1 MYILKGEVARSEGTY
16 PHIPRNSD
24 LRIRKRVYKQGEYA
38 IKTESYSGQKLFDI
52 ISEREKSLNDTNR
65 ILDLVQNEIYLF
77 ESRSLLFLRVNRP
90 ARENLGYSMDE
101 LKRLTPLDLM
111 RDFTPDSLAIL
122 LEKLSTGEE
131 ETAAYTTF
139 HYRKDG
145 TCYPVEV
152 RLREWSL
159 NGIPAYLAVALS
171 ATDRSITEERLK
183 NTLDDLAKLN
193 RYETVINI
201 VTQAVHKTIDLHMV
215 MENAVD
221 AINANM
227 DSVNNICIYLREGG
241 EAVMHAHRGYPDW
254 FVDRVSRIPFP
265 KGFTW
270 KTIIEG
276 RSLYVPDTDN
286 DTVMGP
292 AGRELGTK
300 SYLSIP
306 LKSENRT
313 VGVTVINADKKFAF
327 GSDELR
333 VLEIVSRQIEIA
345 ISNAR
350 YAETLL
356 HSEKALEEKV
366 RHLSKKEKYEKIINT
381 VSQSVHSSINLDE
394 VMENAV
400 TALAKNVDHVEMV
413 SIFMT
418 EGDDLVL
425 KAERGFPDWF
435 RERVKRVRRPTG
447 LMWKTLIE
455 GKTLYIPDTEF
466 ESALGPAGKE
476 AGVKSYA
483 GMPIGF
489 GEKAIGC
496 ITISSLKKHV
506 FSEDEL
512 NLLEIIREQI
522 ETAIFN
528 AKHVEALMISEERYQ
543 TLTEVAPI
551 GIFRADTEGRG
562 VYVNN
567 KLCEITGIT
576 KAEAYS
582 DGWID
587 RLHPDDREYISSKW
601 TEAVRTRREFK
612 EEYRFINRKGETVW
626 VIAEAREERGIQ
638 GEFKGYV
645 GMLTDIT
652 ERKFSEEQILF
663 QASLLDQVP
672 NAVIATDLEG
682 KILYWSKYAEELYG
696 WKKEDVLG
704 LNIIDTVV
712 PAGAEQKAMHIMK
725 TVTETGQ
732 WDGEVIPKKK
742 DGATFP
748 AQLKI
753 SPIRDERGKILG
765 HVSVVADITEK
776 KTLENSL
783 LRAQRLESIGTLAGG
798 IAHDL
803 NNILQP
809 ILLSVQLLKPG
820 ISGKKYERI
829 LNVVESSAERGA
841 DLIRQVLSF
850 ARGVESSKQTLNI
863 KYLVSDVLK
872 IMKETFPKS
881 ITIKTYSDK
890 DIQNIKGD
898 FTQLHQVI
906 LNICV
911 NARDAMPGGGELVI
925 STRNMRT
932 DEYGTS
938 LYSDI
943 DPGEYVEITISDTGS
958 GIPPDVMD
966 KIFDPFFTTK
976 GQDMGTGLGL
986 STAYGIIK
994 EHGGHIYA
1002 ESENGRGCKFFIF
1015 LPAIPAKARQE
1026 SQAFED
1032 VNAVPVKSG
1041 TVLIVDDEP
1050 AVLDITRAILEEFGY
1065 KVLTANNGHEAFD
1078 VIADRKKSIDVAIVD
1093 MMMPVIGGKTVIR
1106 SLKKKRPSLKI
1117 ISASGYQ
1124 KEHELVNMEENPPDA
1139 FLHKPYSAETL
1150 LRTLDEVL
1158 GKEGE

>member
-1 MYILKGEVARSEGTY
+1 MYILQGEVAQSDETY
-16 PHIPRNSD
+16 RFIPRNSD
-24 LRIRKRVYKQGEYA
+24 LHVSTRTKIGETA
-38 IKTESYSGQKLFDI
+38 IDTESYSGQKLFDF
-52 ISEREKSLNDTNR
+52 ISEREQSLNDTNR

-77 ESRSLLFLRVNRP
+77 ESWSLLFLRVNKP

-101 LKRLTPLDLM
+101 LRRLTPIDLM
-111 RDFTPDSLAIL
+111 RDFTPESLANL
-122 LEKLSTGEE
+122 LQKLHTGEDE
-131 ETAAYTTF
+131 AAAYSTF

-152 RLREWSL
+152 KLREWSRS
-159 NGIPAYLAVALS
+159 GIPAYLAIALS

-221 AINANM
+221 ALSRNM
-227 DSVNNICIYLREGG
+227 DAVNNICIYLREGG

-254 FVDRVSRIPFP
+254 FVGRVSRIPFP

-270 KTIIEG
+270 KTFIDG
-276 RSLYVPDTDN
+276 RMIYVADTDKDN
-286 DTVMGP
+286 VMGP
-292 AGRELGTK
+292 AGRELGTR

-306 LKSENRT
+306 IKSQDQT
-313 VGVTVINADKKFAF
+313 VGAIVINSDKKYAF
-327 GSDELR
+327 GPDELR

-345 ISNAR
+345 INNAR
-350 YAETLL
+350 YAETLIL
-356 HSEKALEEKV
+356 SEKALEEKLSL
-366 RHLSKKEKYEKIINT
+366 LSKKEKYENIINS
-381 VSQSVHSSINLDE
+381 VSQSVHSSIDLDE

-400 TALAKNVDHVEMV
+400 AALAKNIDYVEMV

-425 KAERGFPDWF
+425 KAECGFPDWF

-447 LMWKTLIE
+447 LMWKTIME

-466 ESALGPAGKE
+466 ETALGPAGKE

-489 GEKAIGC
+489 GDKTIGC
-496 ITISSLKKHV
+496 ITISSLKKQV

-528 AKHVEALMISEERYQ
+528 AKHVEALKTSEERYQ
-543 TLTEVAPI
+543 TLAEILPI
-551 GIFRADTEGRG
+551 GIFRSDTEGRG

-582 DGWID
+582 DGWIE
-587 RLHPDDREYISSKW
+587 RLHPDDREYISSRW

-626 VIAEAREERGIQ
+626 VIAEAQEEKGIQ
-638 GEFKGYV
+638 GELKGYV
-645 GMLTDIT
+645 GTLTDIT
-652 ERKFSEEQILF
+652 DRKFSEEKILF
-663 QASLLDQVP
+663 QASLLEQVR
-672 NAVIATDLEG
+672 NSVIAADLEG
-682 KILYWSKYAEELYG
+682 RIIYWNKYAEELYQ
-696 WKKEDVLG
+696 WKDEEVRGMHITDV
-704 LNIIDTVV
+704 VV
-712 PAGAEQKAMHIMK
+712 PEGSGEKVRDIMK
-725 TVTETGQ
+725 SAADPGHWEGDLTA
-732 WDGEVIPKKK
+732 KRK
-742 DGATFP
+742 DGTTFP
-748 AQLKI
+748 VYLVLSVIK
-753 SPIRDERGKILG
+753 DERGKVIG
-765 HVSVVADITEK
+765 CVGVGTDITEK
-776 KTLENSL
+776 KMLEGRL

-820 ISGKKYERI
+820 ISGKKYERV

-863 KYLVSDVLK
+863 KYLISDVLK

-881 ITIKTYSDK
+881 IMIKTYSDK
-890 DIQNIKGD
+890 EIRNIKGD
-898 FTQLHQVI
+898 FTQLHQVL

-911 NARDAMPGGGELVI
+911 NARDSMPDGGELVI

-938 LYSDI
+938 TYYGI
-943 DPGEYVEITISDTGS
+943 EPGEYVEITISDTGS
-958 GIPPDVMD
+958 GISPDVMD

-976 GQDMGTGLGL
+976 GVDKGTGLGL

-994 EHGGHIYA
+994 EHGGHIHA
-1002 ESENGRGCKFFIF
+1002 ESEAGRGSKFLVY
-1015 LPAIPAKARQE
+1015 LPAIPTKARQE
-1026 SQAFED
+1026 SRAYED
-1032 VNAVPVKSG
+1032 VNLAAVTGG

-1065 KVLTANNGHEAFD
+1065 KVLTANNGHEALD
-1078 VIADRKKSIDVAIVD
+1078 VIADRKKIIDVAIVD

-1158 GKEGE
+1158 NKEGE